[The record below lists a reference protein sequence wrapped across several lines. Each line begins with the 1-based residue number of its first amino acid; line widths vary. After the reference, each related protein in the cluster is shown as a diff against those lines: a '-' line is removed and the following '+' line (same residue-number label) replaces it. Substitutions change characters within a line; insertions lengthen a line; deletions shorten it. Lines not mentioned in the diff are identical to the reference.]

1 MSINTQGRSHPTLLE
16 RRTDELLAA
25 ATEVLVA
32 EPGASLSKV
41 ALAAGVSRTTLHAR
55 FPTRND
61 LLREVAR
68 RAMDVCERT
77 VHEVM
82 LLEGERDGGLERL
95 VAALIPIGPQLSFLW
110 RNPSFDH
117 DDELGGQWNAVEEEL
132 AAVIHRVH
140 QSGAIPSGR
149 PVWWDLFSLLA
160 LVYVAA
166 ENIYLGRLASL
177 DAPRLVLATLR
188 GDGGSH
194 GRH

>member
-95 VAALIPIGPQLSFLW
+95 VAVVCQ
-110 RNPSFDH
+110 
-117 DDELGGQWNAVEEEL
+117 
-132 AAVIHRVH
+132 
-140 QSGAIPSGR
+140 
-149 PVWWDLFSLLA
+149 
-160 LVYVAA
+160 
-166 ENIYLGRLASL
+166 
-177 DAPRLVLATLR
+177 
-188 GDGGSH
+188 
-194 GRH
+194 